1 MDASHLIL
9 SLTSEYVYVYV
20 VHGEMGAHREMER
33 AVRGL
38 VLVSNNVVHLFWVWI
53 GCEQIR
59 QRICAFLHLLFS
71 FRDISKNI
79 YYFPL
84 GKRVPGA
91 LFDLILEFLWVQ
103 EK

>member
-1 MDASHLIL
+1 M
-9 SLTSEYVYVYV
+9 YVYVYGEDGRTQR
-20 VHGEMGAHREMER
+20 HGE

-38 VLVSNNVVHLFWVWI
+38 VLVSKDVVHLFWVWI